1 MRQSWCQLFPVS
13 LRENSRIKALPIG
26 LNLPPG
32 RTNTG
37 YLAFLCYQVALILVF
52 SRLTGADRQQDD
64 KMNYNLGFGCNS
76 ECETLLAQFHS
87 EDG

>member
-1 MRQSWCQLFPVS
+1 MRQSWCQLFSVS

-32 RTNTG
+32 RTNAG
-37 YLAFLCYQVALILVF
+37 YLAFLCYEVALILAF
-52 SRLTGADRQQDD
+52 FRLTGADRQQDD

-76 ECETLLAQFHS
+76 ECETLLAQFQS
-87 EDG
+87 EGS